1 MKSLYATFAFV
12 ILLPF
17 VAFAYTSPGKPQGF
31 VSDFANIIDSSTE
44 ASLQNKLQALRDAN
58 TVEIAV
64 VTISTLGDESIET
77 FAVKLF
83 EEWGIGKKGSDNGI
97 LLLVAPNE
105 KEVRIE
111 VGYGMEPI
119 ITDLLANNIVQKT
132 IIPEF
137 KKGDYSAGIA
147 GGVDALVGI
156 INNTVDPSEFAGTN
170 QSKFGAL
177 DNINPEFIFFLVFIF
192 ISVFSRILSKSKSW
206 WAGGL
211 IGAGIGVVVSLFL
224 DFVAVRVIVIVMLT
238 VLGLIFD
245 FVVSKNGPGKGGPG
259 GFWFGSGGMGGG
271 HSGGGG
277 FGGFGGGFSGGG
289 GASGRW

>member
-1 MKSLYATFAFV
+1 MKSLFATFAFV

-31 VSDFANIIDSSTE
+31 VSDFANIIDSSTK
-44 ASLQNKLQALRDAN
+44 ASLQNRLQALQDAN

-64 VTISTLGDESIET
+64 VTIPTLGDESIET

-83 EEWGIGKKGSDNGI
+83 EEWGIGKKGSDNGV

-111 VGYGMEPI
+111 VGYGMEPV

-137 KKGDYSAGIA
+137 KKGDFSAGIA
-147 GGVDALVGI
+147 QGVDALVGI
-156 INNTVDPSEFAGTN
+156 INKTVDPSEFAGTN
-170 QSKFGAL
+170 QSKFGFL
-177 DNINPEFIFFLVFIF
+177 DNVNPEFIFFLVFIF
-192 ISVFSRILSKSKSW
+192 ISIFSRILSKSKSW

-211 IGAGIGVVVSLFL
+211 IGAGIGVVASLFIGFIYSGL
-224 DFVAVRVIVIVMLT
+224 IVIIILA
-238 VLGLIFD
+238 VLGLFFD
-245 FVVSKNGPGKGGPG
+245 FIVSKNGPRNGGPG

-271 HSGGGG
+271 HSGG